1 MDVKIK
7 MNVEFTVSGS
17 ALEDAMEEYDE
28 LSVEGLVSEILD
40 KSIACDGIIAK
51 VIDGPNSLEE
61 YDEQK
66 AAVVVST

>member
-17 ALEDAMEEYDE
+17 SLEDAMEEYDE

-51 VIDGPNSLEE
+51 VIEGPNNLEQ

-66 AAVVVST
+66 AAAVVSS